1 MSRMLLALQPEAG
14 ATDRIVTAAAWAARL
29 GRTLD
34 LCTVVD
40 SSLAAAPLHPD
51 DARASNAI
59 TLHRNASDW
68 LDGLLPAIP
77 QAQRGTAR
85 VLTGRP
91 ERALLESLTPDDLLA
106 VGTHHRT
113 DVIRLFLGSTAERL
127 VREAPCSVLVLGDSA
142 PPPPTS
148 GPIHVRAPLDV
159 GAPNGVALDWLA
171 RTVDTDTTAVYVLPW
186 TSMIGPAPVAG
197 HATYEATSTALK
209 AALQS
214 IGHAETKGLVL
225 VREEMNVGDAI
236 AHEALDNG
244 AHLIAM
250 PTHARS
256 GLLDALLGS
265 VAERTVRAARVA
277 VLVVR

>member
-1 MSRMLLALQPEAG
+1 MSRMILALQPEAG
-14 ATDRIVTAAAWAARL
+14 ATERIVTAAAWAARL

-51 DARASNAI
+51 NAHATNAI
-59 TLHRNASDW
+59 TLHRNATDW

-77 QAQRGTAR
+77 EAQRGTAR

-91 ERALLESLTPDDLLA
+91 ERALLESLEPDDLLA

-113 DVIRLFLGSTAERL
+113 DVMRLFLGSTAERL

-142 PPPPTS
+142 AAPPST
-148 GPIHVRAPLDV
+148 GPVQVRAPIDIS
-159 GAPNGVALDWLA
+159 APNKAALDWLA
-171 RTVDTDTTAVYVLPW
+171 RNVDTTTTAVYVLPW
-186 TSMIGPAPVAG
+186 TSLIGPAPAAG
-197 HATYEATSTALK
+197 HATYEATSGALDK
-209 AALQS
+209 ALAS
-214 IGHAETKGLVL
+214 IGHAETDGLVL
-225 VREEMNVGDAI
+225 VREEMNVGDAL
-236 AHEALDNG
+236 AHEALESG

-265 VAERTVRAARVA
+265 VAECTVRASRVA